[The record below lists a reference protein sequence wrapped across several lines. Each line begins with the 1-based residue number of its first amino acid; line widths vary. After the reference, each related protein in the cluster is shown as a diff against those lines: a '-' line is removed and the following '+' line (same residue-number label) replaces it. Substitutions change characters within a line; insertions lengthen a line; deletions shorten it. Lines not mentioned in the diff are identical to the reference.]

1 MKHIKRLL
9 LLLNILIVPQI
20 IVAQYRFTVSFSLN
34 CNCHGNYE
42 CEKTV
47 REINASIQGYLS
59 TYNVAFNN
67 LNDCETARAI
77 VNSIPNYYKQYSGY
91 CNIKFTT
98 TPCSGFGDN
107 GNFIILGP
115 SHGKSFFSPNFANEV
130 KYWSEDDIKKS
141 ILNNDF
147 QIPQLQSLKTN
158 DPDYDNERAI
168 IKENGFIIDTDKPFR
183 SLNID
188 EKGGIN
194 THSSDFIT
202 PKTIPA
208 NEKLVMTYLN
218 QVNRETAPSI
228 IDSEQYINWV
238 KEQFNKILKCDDCI
252 EEIIHKISRTKEES
266 EILRNY
272 REFEKHL
279 LYEAISSIDKIILS
293 IRKSKEKKEMDMAIL
308 ALDSYDKNLPE
319 GGKNNSKNYLF
330 LTDYERVDVNSPNI
344 SNSIKGLTEEIANLN
359 GKNNETGFNAVL
371 YYNKITNEYTIAF
384 EGSSMPEIKLK
395 HTFDPTAFVP
405 SVKYDINKN
414 EFVVRAFNMEVV
426 RISQDFWNDWLNN
439 NGLQAI
445 GIAGS
450 QFYAARHLG
459 EYINNQFEV
468 DDNNIKI
475 NFTGHSLGGALASI
489 AGLITGKPTYT
500 YNAEGVSDKILK
512 EFDLLEKKQ
521 NNEFEITAY
530 HTDNDILTIIQ
541 NSSQNL
547 SKITIDPE
555 DDKNNYISNAIG
567 TVINIGN
574 INQPSPI
581 NSKAVKYTAI
591 TPDMKLRLLIENCKA
606 HKMEPV
612 VKYFLNKNKSTQEY
626 WQQLTDSQ
634 NNMNREIGNTRMRS
648 YEQIYIT
655 TNE

>member
-1 MKHIKRLL
+1 MKHIKRIL

-20 IVAQYRFTVSFSLN
+20 IVAQYRFTASLSQSGN
-34 CNCHGNYE
+34 CSGLYNGGIELAAIKSMVNHYNSTNYNSMNE
-42 CEKTV
+42 CE
-47 REINASIQGYLS
+47 S
-59 TYNVAFNN
+59 
-67 LNDCETARAI
+67 ARARANAQAVTI
-77 VNSIPNYYKQYSGY
+77 GSCHLRI
-91 CNIKFTT
+91 TT
-98 TPCSGFGDN
+98 SPCSGPGGNSGDLN
-107 GNFIILGP
+107 FSQGQTEGNNNINILGP
-115 SHGKSFFSPNFANEV
+115 SHGRSFFSPNFANEI
-130 KYWSEDDIKKS
+130 KYWSEEDIKKS
-141 ILNNDF
+141 ILNNEF
-147 QIPQLQSLKTN
+147 QIPQYQSLETN
-158 DPDYDNERAI
+158 DPDYDNERAK

-208 NEKLVMTYLN
+208 NEKLVMTYLS

-252 EEIIHKISRTKEES
+252 EKIIHKISRTKEES

-279 LYEAISSIDKIILS
+279 LDEAINNIDNKI
-293 IRKSKEKKEMDMAIL
+293 SKTVETNEKKEIDMAIL
-308 ALDSYDKNLPE
+308 AFDCYNKESIDWNE
-319 GGKNNSKNYLF
+319 NNSIDYLYNTNYRRIDLNN
-330 LTDYERVDVNSPNI
+330 RSNI
-344 SNSIKGLTEEIANLN
+344 PQTIQGLANLIKDYN
-359 GKNNETGFNAVL
+359 DTEKETGFNAVL
-371 YYNKITNEYTIAF
+371 YYNNKTNEYTIAF
-384 EGSSMPEIKLK
+384 EGS
-395 HTFDPTAFVP
+395 T
-405 SVKYDINKN
+405 DI
-414 EFVVRAFNMEVV
+414 
-426 RISQDFWNDWLNN
+426 WNDWGKNN
-439 NGLQAI
+439 LKQAI
-445 GIAGS
+445 GLIGE
-450 QFYAARHLG
+450 QFRFANSIG
-459 EYINNQFEV
+459 EYVKQT
-468 DDNNIKI
+468 NILNDVKI
-475 NFTGHSLGGALASI
+475 NFTGHSLGGALASV
-489 AGLITGKPTYT
+489 AGLNSGRPTYT
-500 YNAEGVSDKILK
+500 YNAEGVSDKILE
-512 EFDLLEKKQ
+512 EFGLLEKKR

-530 HTDNDILTIIQ
+530 HTDNDILTITQ

-547 SKITIDPE
+547 SKITVDPE

-567 TVINIGN
+567 TEINIGN

-591 TPDMKLRLLIENCKA
+591 TPGMKLILLIENCKA
-606 HKMEPV
+606 HKMEPI
-612 VKYFLNKNKSTQEY
+612 VKYFINKNKSTQEY